1 MPARLLSF
9 CVLLKYKA
17 SQIFLNKVYPKND
30 LASHKSGFVQHLSGT
45 MALCGRRVGPMFSA
59 LDSRSSNLCCVLEQR
74 TLFSQCLSSA
84 VHVDGYQQI

>member
-9 CVLLKYKA
+9 CVLLQYKA

-30 LASHKSGFVQHLSGT
+30 LHVASHESGFVQHLSGT
-45 MALCGRRVGPMFSA
+45 MALCGRRGGAMFSA

-74 TLFSQCLSSA
+74 TFVLTVPLFRSA
-84 VHVDGYQQI
+84 Y